1 MGEMSPKVHVKVP
14 FTLAQLISIKYVQ
27 KSSIFCKF

>member
-1 MGEMSPKVHVKVP
+1 MGEMSPKVLAKVP

-27 KSSIFCKF
+27 NSSIFC